1 MFCCPFGARI
11 AFMGGDCALTRAVDP
26 IVFCCLFWA
35 RLCVWGNGASP
46 RAVTSVIFCDPYD
59 GVQGGVKSVSTNSF
73 YPLNLKLVLIIN

>member
-1 MFCCPFGARI
+1 MPWAMFCCPFGARI

-59 GVQGGVKSVSTNSF
+59 GVQGGVRMGMRARMENCV
-73 YPLNLKLVLIIN
+73 